1 MLHKGQGFQ
10 SSWPAALTGKH
21 TCREP
26 HHRWEANTVIPP
38 YLWGIGTQDPPQILK
53 CYCHLSWIITH
64 NTTSEDAE
72 PIDVEGRL

>member
-21 TCREP
+21 TVGSKYSHSSISVGDWYP
-26 HHRWEANTVIPP
+26 GPTTNTQV
-38 YLWGIGTQDPPQILK
+38 L
-53 CYCHLSWIITH
+53 LSFIVDHTH